1 MTPSKVN
8 NIDDGSTNHTPKC
21 VLGCD

>member
-1 MTPSKVN
+1 MTPSKVH